1 MADKS
6 FEAELER
13 RFADSPAFPDADLF
27 AARVGA
33 VLDRGWGLRRLL
45 IGGLGLVGG
54 IIGGAQV
61 LRLDVLER
69 IGALQAPTQSL
80 LATSLARF
88 PQARAVAD
96 IVSSGASMDT
106 EVLWM
111 SGGLAILAVGLLVT
125 RTFKDV

>member
-1 MADKS
+1 MADRS

-13 RFADSPAFPDADLF
+13 RFADAPTYPDAELF

-33 VLDRGWGLRRLL
+33 ALDRGWGFRRLL

-54 IIGGAQV
+54 LIGGAQL

-69 IGALQAPTQSL
+69 IAALQGPTHSVL
-80 LATSLARF
+80 TTSLAHVPF
-88 PQARAVAD
+88 ARSLAD
-96 IVSSGASMDT
+96 MVSSGASMDV
-106 EVLWM
+106 EVLWI
-111 SGGLAILAVGLLVT
+111 SGGLALLAVGLFVT